1 MSNLS
6 KIIDANLSKLNKSF
20 NFVNGSLLSQ
30 DKKGGFADFISSEIQ
45 SMSKLRISLLEF
57 LKSNGLINKSSKNLS
72 LNHSFVLE
80 KFKDKD
86 FMSDFKSLLKE
97 TGSLFDF
104 ESLKNLRENLS
115 FDSEFVD
122 RREMLSNVE
131 KVLSELATLIGDFNF
146 VFNADFFNIG
156 TDFECGDLGIIKK
169 NTEKEKN
176 LISIDIKNFKKNNGV
191 KEFLNTNFRFRLVDN
206 DSSVGK
212 YALKETFDGSS
223 EFIDN
228 LSGSSVKNIKEFF
241 LSQIDDNLMSEWNL
255 KVNRNIVNKAKI
267 VLKSNDT
274 GEIRLILKPKKL
286 GSIRI
291 NLNLDSNNNLL
302 GKIIVD
308 NHNVR
313 TLFEQNM
320 YSLNKML
327 SDNGFN
333 TSLNLSLAGS
343 DLGFSSGSNFKD
355 DFEGHRHSLK
365 ESQVFRIE
373 DYVEFSGDLEENVNL
388 IV

>member
-20 NFVNGSLLSQ
+20 NFINGGLLSQ
-30 DKKGGFADFISSEIQ
+30 DKKGGFANFISSEIQ
-45 SMSKLRISLLEF
+45 SMFNLRSSLLEF
-57 LKSNGLINKSSKNLS
+57 LKSNGLINKNSKNLS
-72 LNHSFVLE
+72 LNHSFILE

-86 FMSDFKSLLKE
+86 FMSDLKSLLKK

-115 FDSEFVD
+115 FDSEFID
-122 RREMLSNVE
+122 RKEILSNVE
-131 KVLSELATLIGDFNF
+131 KVLSELTILIGDLNL
-146 VFNADFFNIG
+146 VFNSDFFNTC
-156 TDFECGDLGIIKK
+156 TDLEYGDLGIVKK
-169 NTEKEKN
+169 NKEKEKN
-176 LISIDIKNFKKNNGV
+176 LISIDVKNFKKNSGV
-191 KEFLNTNFRFRLVDN
+191 KEFLNTNSRFKLVDN
-206 DSSVGK
+206 DSYVGK
-212 YALKETFDGSS
+212 YAIKETFDSSS
-223 EFIDN
+223 EFMDN
-228 LSGSSVKNIKEFF
+228 LSGSSVRNIKEFF
-241 LSQIDDNLMSEWNL
+241 LNQIDDNLMSEWNL
-255 KVNRNIVNKAKI
+255 KVNRNIVNKTKI

-327 SDNGFN
+327 NDNGFN

-343 DLGFSSGSNFKD
+343 GSGFSSGSNFKD
-355 DFEGHRHSLK
+355 DVEGHRHPLK